1 MITED
6 YVSLETARLLKDKR
20 FEFVTNRYYN
30 AQYDVIRTVSDTFM
44 LNWNDAKYMKH
55 LGMEGAVAIPT
66 LQMVVKCLDEK
77 GLYISAVP
85 FDIMRRASDKIVRF
99 TANVFVRHPDYLDN
113 LTIGVFDSRQEATN
127 AAILYVLN
135 SLESL
140 SIYSSQTP

>member
-6 YVSLETARLLKDKR
+6 YVSLETARLLKDKG

-30 AQYDVIRTVSDTFM
+30 AQYDEIRTVSDTFM

-55 LGMEGAVAIPT
+55 LGMEGAVAIPS
-66 LQMVVKCLDEK
+66 LQMVVKWLDEK

-85 FDIMRRASDKIVRF
+85 FDIMQRASDKIVRF
-99 TANVFVRHPDYLDN
+99 LANVFVKHPDYLDN

-140 SIYSSQTP
+140 TIYSSQNP